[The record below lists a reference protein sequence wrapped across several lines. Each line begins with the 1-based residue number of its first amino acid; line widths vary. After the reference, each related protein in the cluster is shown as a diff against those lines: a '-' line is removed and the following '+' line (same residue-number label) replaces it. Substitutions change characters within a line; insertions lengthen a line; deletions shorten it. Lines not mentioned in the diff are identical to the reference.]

1 MVFGT
6 FGNQKVKTPNN
17 LTGLCIGVWWVMYLF
32 FSVLLENWGL
42 CFTFELVNCVVV
54 YKLSFLFR
62 WIYLLFLSWFIN
74 LDRKY
79 KFECSLIF
87 LKKVLFGLAFFFF
100 LVYYEIYL
108 SKGHGLVLAILALF
122 NRKRVGT

>member
-17 LTGLCIGVWWVMYLF
+17 LIGLCIGVWWVMYLF
-32 FSVLLENWGL
+32 FLVLLENWGL

-79 KFECSLIF
+79 KFECCLIF
-87 LKKVLFGLAFFFF
+87 LKKELFGIGLFLLFGL
-100 LVYYEIYL
+100 L
-108 SKGHGLVLAILALF
+108 
-122 NRKRVGT
+122 